1 MTNII
6 RTTTEFAM
14 HIASAYISP
23 GDIIIDATCG
33 NGNDTLKLA
42 RSNPAKLY
50 AFDIQQSALDSTRA
64 LLKSEGFTTALDSGD
79 ISLICDSHS
88 NMQKYVT
95 GYVKLIVFNLGYLPG
110 ADKSVTTVASS
121 TLDALQSSLHLLT
134 KDGLICITMYS
145 GHTQGAEEKNVLLE
159 FAENLDSKY
168 WHVSYISMLNQRKN
182 PPEILL
188 ITKKL

>member
-14 HIASAYISP
+14 HIASAYISS
-23 GDIIIDATCG
+23 GDIIVDATCG
-33 NGNDTLKLA
+33 NGHDTLQLA
-42 RSNPAKLY
+42 RSNPSKLY
-50 AFDIQQSALDSTRA
+50 AFDIQQSALDSTRV
-64 LLKSEGFTTALDSGD
+64 LLNSEGFAPQLDNGD

-88 NMQKYVT
+88 NMKKYVSSP
-95 GYVKLIVFNLGYLPG
+95 VKLVVFNLGYLPG
-110 ADKSVTTVASS
+110 ADKSVTTLTSS
-121 TLDALQSSLHLLT
+121 TLDAVQSALELLS
-134 KDGLICITMYS
+134 KDGLVCITMYS
-145 GHTQGAEEKNVLLE
+145 GHHQGAEEKHALLE

-188 ITKKL
+188 ITKKH